1 MKSIHVPFIMV
12 EQDDKDLLVSF
23 AMGEHA
29 DTSLTLL
36 RTPVYEVFLDEDE
49 RGVSVETGQSDS
61 EDGQLLMSIAF
72 SKDTVL
78 VKTTG
83 RDYLLSVRS
92 VDEREITEAKLV
104 INKMNFDQRFTITD
118 A

>member
-1 MKSIHVPFIMV
+1 MKSIHVPFLTV
-12 EQDDKDLLVSF
+12 EYDDKNLLVSF

-36 RTPVYEVFLDEDE
+36 RTPVYEVLLEEDE
-49 RGVSVETGQSDS
+49 RGVSVGTGQSDS
-61 EDGQLLMSIAF
+61 EDRQLLMSIAF

-83 RDYLLSVRS
+83 KDYLLSVRS
-92 VDEREITEAKLV
+92 VDEEELAEARLV
-104 INKMNFDQRFTITD
+104 LNKMNFDQRFTITD